1 MFTYVAL
8 QFVEKSV
15 HYLKQATVSKCMY
28 CGLPFN
34 VFQCTCSVLG
44 VPRDATEDDIR
55 KQYRKLAVLIHP
67 DKVLFEADL
76 TCWFPSKMLTIIEI
90 IISCI
95 PATETELQLPSLHC
109 CTVCLQE
116 FLDWKND
123 NLSLSQGIVYF
134 VLVL

>member
-1 MFTYVAL
+1 MINIYDYTTNSQHTGYYNHGSIISAKNVLNIYNNKVQYVQLHTTYLVLVMFTYVAL

-76 TCWFPSKMLTIIEI
+76 TC
-90 IISCI
+90 
-95 PATETELQLPSLHC
+95 
-109 CTVCLQE
+109 
-116 FLDWKND
+116 
-123 NLSLSQGIVYF
+123 
-134 VLVL
+134 